1 MEPRS
6 PQPSPFLRVTVGA
19 PVVTADDE
27 RIGSV
32 KEVRS
37 SAFKVDTG
45 LFRRDM
51 WLPAYTVARAVPD
64 LVVTLTLDKA
74 QIAEHKLDTAPEQAA

>member
-1 MEPRS
+1 MEPSS

-27 RIGSV
+27 KIGSV
-32 KEVRS
+32 KEVRP

-45 LFRRDM
+45 LFHRDI
-51 WLPAYTVARAVPD
+51 WLPAYTVAEAVPD
-64 LVVTLTLDKA
+64 QMVTLTVDKA
-74 QIAEHKLDTAPEQAA
+74 QLPEHKLDEQAA